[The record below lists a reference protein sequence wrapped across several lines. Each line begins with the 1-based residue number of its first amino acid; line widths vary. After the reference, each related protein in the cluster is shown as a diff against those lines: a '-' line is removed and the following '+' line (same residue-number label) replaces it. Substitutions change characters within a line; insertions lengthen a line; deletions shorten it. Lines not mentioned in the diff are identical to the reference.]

1 MTLYDEMVS
10 KKIQEA
16 GFTSLR
22 AKAKVVRRA
31 SKRRRIQQPL

>member
-10 KKIQEA
+10 KKIQEI

-22 AKAKVVRRA
+22 DKSRVERRNVHR
-31 SKRRRIQQPL
+31 KRVQQPL

>member
-10 KKIQEA
+10 KKIQEI

-22 AKAKVVRRA
+22 AKSRVARRNVHR
-31 SKRRRIQQPL
+31 KRVQQPL